1 MLSYSIIYNQIWFK
15 DWVPVLVKHFIDSFR
30 RFLPHAFN
38 NFHQL
43 FQKTSLAECNSNTVI
58 CSHIRI
64 YSAVFLNVLRV
75 RTNPPI

>member
-1 MLSYSIIYNQIWFK
+1 
-15 DWVPVLVKHFIDSFR
+15 
-30 RFLPHAFN
+30 
-38 NFHQL
+38 
-43 FQKTSLAECNSNTVI
+43 LAECNSNTVI